1 MMSVDLNY
9 LTPRGLLVNKS
20 FVCQGPSFSNLVL
33 AIDKM
38 IDVPYSKETMAQKSN
53 FSSDAFDALLDV
65 LEDCL
70 GYMAEV
76 LLLVLPALG
85 VRGDWLTSSRSQIN
99 ANAGKLKTAYR
110 DVGAVCDAI
119 LVLSAAAPQ
128 DYNKLF
134 DDLARLYKDESDN
147 EALRDSVKRQID
159 ARLTGIRNVSTK
171 ATATRAVLAN
181 STDAVQLAQEQLK
194 QVSAQ
199 LNTEAIYRRLLEAFM
214 PDMVKIAMNN
224 FAINMMR
231 GWIGQIQL
239 TEGTAASLT
248 ELQKAVGAV
257 AEIDM
262 DLIDLRKYVEENTS
276 PGPGP
281 ILDLQKGNILEKWED
296 LDKEV
301 RKFKANFIDTVGEGK
316 AIKGSGLFAGWDVD

>member
-1 MMSVDLNY
+1 MGVDLDY
-9 LTPRGLLVNKS
+9 LTPRGLLVNKN
-20 FVCQGPSFSNLVL
+20 FVCQGPSFSSLFL
-33 AIDKM
+33 AINKM
-38 IDVPYSKETMAQKSN
+38 LDVPYNKETMAKEFNYSN
-53 FSSDAFDALLDV
+53 DVFDVLLDV

-70 GYMAEV
+70 KYMAEIH
-76 LLLVLPALG
+76 
-85 VRGDWLTSSRSQIN
+85 S
-99 ANAGKLKTAYR
+99 NAGKLKAAYR
-110 DVGAVCDAI
+110 DVGDVCDRI
-119 LVLSAAAPQ
+119 LVLSASAPE

-147 EALRDSVKRQID
+147 EALRKSVKEQID
-159 ARLTGIRNVSTK
+159 ARLAGINNVSTK
-171 ATATRAVLAN
+171 ATATRAVLAT
-181 STDAVQLAQEQLK
+181 STDAVTLAQDQLK
-194 QVSAQ
+194 QVGAQ

-231 GWIGQIQL
+231 AWIGQIQL
-239 TEGTAASLT
+239 TDGTAASLV

-262 DLIDLRKYVEENTS
+262 DLISLRKYVEENTT
-276 PGPGP
+276 PGPSP

-301 RKFKANFIDTVGEGK
+301 RKFKSNFIDTVR
-316 AIKGSGLFAGWDVD
+316 A

>member
-1 MMSVDLNY
+1 MGVDLDY
-9 LTPRGLLVNKS
+9 LTPRGLLVNKN
-20 FVCQGPSFSNLVL
+20 FVCQGPSFSSLFL
-33 AIDKM
+33 AINKM
-38 IDVPYSKETMAQKSN
+38 LDVPHSKETMAKEFN
-53 FSSDAFDALLDV
+53 FSNDAFDVLLDV

-70 GYMAEV
+70 KYMAEIH
-76 LLLVLPALG
+76 
-85 VRGDWLTSSRSQIN
+85 SN
-99 ANAGKLKTAYR
+99 AEKLKIAYR
-110 DVGAVCDAI
+110 DVGDVCDRI
-119 LVLSAAAPQ
+119 LVLSASAPE

-147 EALRDSVKRQID
+147 EALRKSVKEQID
-159 ARLTGIRNVSTK
+159 ARLAGINNVSTK
-171 ATATRAVLAN
+171 ATATRAILAN
-181 STDAVQLAQEQLK
+181 STDAVTLAQDQLK
-194 QVSAQ
+194 HVGAQ

-231 GWIGQIQL
+231 AWIGQIQL
-239 TEGTAASLT
+239 TDGTAASLV

-262 DLIDLRKYVEENTS
+262 DLISLRKYVEENTS
-276 PGPGP
+276 PGPSP

-301 RKFKANFIDTVGEGK
+301 RKFKSNFIDTVR
-316 AIKGSGLFAGWDVD
+316 A

>member
-1 MMSVDLNY
+1 MGVDLDY

-20 FVCQGPSFSNLVL
+20 FVCQGPSFSSLIL
-33 AIDKM
+33 AINKM
-38 IDVPYSKETMAQKSN
+38 LDVPHSKETMAQEFN
-53 FSSDAFDALLDV
+53 FSSDAFDVLLDV

-70 GYMAEV
+70 KYMTE
-76 LLLVLPALG
+76 
-85 VRGDWLTSSRSQIN
+85 IHF
-99 ANAGKLKTAYR
+99 NAGKLKTAYR
-110 DVGAVCDAI
+110 DVGDVCDRI
-119 LVLSAAAPQ
+119 LVLSASAPR
-128 DYNKLF
+128 DYDKLF

-147 EALRDSVKRQID
+147 EALRKSVKEQID
-159 ARLTGIRNVSTK
+159 ARLAGIHNVSTK

-181 STDAVQLAQEQLK
+181 STDAVKLAQDQLK

-231 GWIGQIQL
+231 AWIGQIQL
-239 TEGTAASLT
+239 TDGTAASLN
-248 ELQKAVGAV
+248 ELQRAVGAV

-262 DLIDLRKYVEENTS
+262 DLVSLRKYVEENTT

-301 RKFKANFIDTVGEGK
+301 RKFKSNFIDTVR
-316 AIKGSGLFAGWDVD
+316 A